1 MNTRLYTK
9 EDYETL
15 KGFWSQYKDW
25 ETSPVPETVLP
36 PYGCVVEVDNKIV
49 SAGFLYETKGHGC
62 SWMEWV
68 VADPKANK
76 ELRDKSLDLLIDTI
90 NSHAKNE
97 GYQFVFTCVMHP
109 KLMERYERHGFMKGD
124 SNMTNMIKRL

>member
-1 MNTRLYTK
+1 MNARLYNK

-25 ETSPVPETVLP
+25 ETSPVPEILLP
-36 PYGCVVEVDNKIV
+36 PYGAIIEDNNKII
-49 SAGFLYETKGHGC
+49 SAGFLYETKGNGAC
-62 SWMEWV
+62 WMEWV
-68 VADPKANK
+68 VADPKADKNI
-76 ELRDKSLDLLIDTI
+76 RDKSLDLLFDTI
-90 NSHAKNE
+90 NKHAKNE

-109 KLMERYERHGFMKGD
+109 KLMERYEKHGFIKGD